1 MAVQLDV
8 KGIDPKDPAYQPM
21 LENLQA
27 NILKSHARD
36 FVRLLFLQFQADDD
50 AVKAWINQFSR
61 ERVQSALDQQRAI
74 EARRAAKA
82 SNGSFDGGLIA
93 NFYLT
98 AEGYEDLGFD
108 ADRLKEKNRSFID
121 GMKSSRVRR
130 ELSDPPVEQWQAEY
144 RKNLDAMI
152 LLADDHEEKV
162 AAAAEEVK
170 ASLNGIAA
178 VVAEEKGADLKDP
191 IVPGGHEH
199 FGYKDGISQ
208 PRFFTDD
215 VGKAQKDNIDPN
227 MTQWNPLQ
235 PLEIVLVKDPFTDK
249 QDDNYGSFL
258 VYRKLEQDVEG
269 FNDGLAALAQHL
281 TLTPN
286 QVANSVTAEEY
297 AGALAVGRF
306 KDGTPLVNS
315 DIRLRRS
322 PAPNDFDYKEMDPKG
337 HICPFHAHIRKT
349 NPRGQGFGVPQR
361 FITRRAIP
369 YGRPNT
375 TDKKGLLFMCFQSS
389 VERQFNFI
397 QNTWSN
403 APRFPPLRGMTGIDP
418 LTGQGDEGSQSW
430 PERYGSETE
439 VKFDFAGFVRMR
451 GGEYFFAPSL
461 GFLRSL

>member
-8 KGIDPKDPAYQPM
+8 KGINPKDPAYQSM

-50 AVKAWINQFSR
+50 AVKAWIKQFSR
-61 ERVQSALDQQRAI
+61 DRVKSALDQQRAI

-82 SNGSFDGGLIA
+82 NSGSFDGGLIA

-121 GMKSSRVRR
+121 GMKSGRVRR
-130 ELSDPPVEQWQAEY
+130 ELSDPPFDEWQAGY
-144 RKNLDAMI
+144 QKNLDAMI
-152 LLADDHEEKV
+152 LLADDDKDKL

-170 ASLNGIAA
+170 NSLNGIAA

-208 PRFFTDD
+208 PRFFPDD
-215 VGKAQKDNIDPN
+215 VDKAQKDNIDLN

-235 PLEIVLVKDPFTDK
+235 PLEIILVKDPFTDK
-249 QDDNYGSFL
+249 HDNNYGSFL

-269 FNDGLAALAQHL
+269 FNAKLAELAKHL

-286 QVANSVTAEEY
+286 QIANSVTAEEY

-306 KDGTPLVNS
+306 KDGTPLVNA

-322 PAPNDFDYKEMDPKG
+322 PAPNDFDYKKMDPKG
-337 HICPFHAHIRKT
+337 HICPFQAHIRKT
-349 NPRGQGFGVPQR
+349 NPRGQGFLVPER

-369 YGRPNT
+369 YGQPKT
-375 TDKKGLLFMCFQSS
+375 ADEKGLLFMCFQSS

-403 APRFPPLRGMTGIDP
+403 APGFPPLRGNPGIDP
-418 LTGQGDEGSQSW
+418 LTGQGHEGGQSW
-430 PERYGSETE
+430 PKRYGSEEE
-439 VKFDFAGFVRMR
+439 VKFDFTGFIHMK

-461 GFLRSL
+461 GFLRNL

>member
-1 MAVQLDV
+1 MAVQLNV
-8 KGIDPKDPAYQPM
+8 KGIDHQDAAYQPM

-27 NILKSHARD
+27 NILKSHARN

-61 ERVQSALDQQRAI
+61 DRVKSALDQQRAI

-82 SNGSFDGGLIA
+82 NNGSFDGGLIA
-93 NFYLT
+93 NVYLT

-108 ADRLKEKNRSFID
+108 ADRLKEKNRSFVD

-130 ELSDPPVEQWQAEY
+130 ELSDPPVEKWQAGY
-144 RKNLDAMI
+144 QKNLDAMI
-152 LLADDHEEKV
+152 LLADDDEGKLT
-162 AAAAEEVK
+162 AAAGAVK
-170 ASLNGIAA
+170 ASLHGLAA
-178 VVAEEKGADLKDP
+178 VVAEEKGLDLKDP

-215 VGKAQKDNIDPN
+215 VDKTQKDNIDLN

-235 PLEIVLVKDPFTDK
+235 PLEIVLVKDPFTDPN
-249 QDDNYGSFL
+249 DHNYGSFL
-258 VYRKLEQDVEG
+258 VYRKLEQDVDG
-269 FNDGLAALAQHL
+269 FNAKVAELATHL

-297 AGALAVGRF
+297 AGALVVGRF
-306 KDGTPLVNS
+306 KDGTPLVNA

-337 HICPFHAHIRKT
+337 NICPFHAHIRKT
-349 NPRGQGFGVPQR
+349 NPRGQGVLVPER

-369 YGRPNT
+369 YGEPKT
-375 TDKKGLLFMCFQSS
+375 ADEKGLLFMCFQSS
-389 VERQFNFI
+389 VEKQFNFI

-403 APRFPPLRGMTGIDP
+403 APGFPPLRGNPGIDP
-418 LTGQGDEGSQSW
+418 LTGQGHEGDQRW
-430 PERYGSETE
+430 PRRYGSEEE
-439 VKFDFAGFVRMR
+439 VGFDFAGFIRMK

>member
-1 MAVQLDV
+1 MAVQLHV
-8 KGIDPKDPAYQPM
+8 KGIDPMDPAYQTM

-27 NILKSHARD
+27 NILKSHARN
-36 FVRLLFLQFQADDD
+36 FVRLFFLQFQAGDD
-50 AVKAWINQFSR
+50 AVKAWIRQFSR
-61 ERVQSALDQQRAI
+61 DRVQSAQDQQRAI
-74 EARRAAKA
+74 AARRAAKA
-82 SNGSFDGGLIA
+82 NNGSFDGGLIA

-108 ADRLKEKNRSFID
+108 ADHLKEKNRSFIE
-121 GMKSSRVRR
+121 GMKSGRVRR
-130 ELSDPPVEQWQAEY
+130 ELSDPSVDQWEAGYQ
-144 RKNLDAMI
+144 KNLDAMI
-152 LLADDHEEKV
+152 LLADDDEGKLAT
-162 AAAAEEVK
+162 AAGEVK

-178 VVAEEKGADLKDP
+178 VVAEEEGLDLRDP

-215 VGKAQKDNIDPN
+215 VDRTQKDNIDLN
-227 MTQWNPLQ
+227 VTQWNPLQ
-235 PLEIVLVKDPFTDK
+235 PLEIILVKDPFTNK

-269 FNDGLAALAQHL
+269 FNARLADLAKHL

-286 QVANSVTAEEY
+286 QVANGVTAEEY

-306 KDGTPLVNS
+306 KDGTPLVNA

-322 PAPNDFDYKEMDPKG
+322 PAPNDFDYKVMDPKG

-349 NPRGQGFGVPQR
+349 NPRGQGVLVPER

-369 YGRPNT
+369 YGRPKT
-375 TDKKGLLFMCFQSS
+375 ADKKGLLFMCFQSS

-403 APRFPPLRGMTGIDP
+403 APGFPPFRGNPGIDP
-418 LTGQGDEGSQSW
+418 LTGQGHEGGQSW
-430 PERYGSETE
+430 PERYGSENE
-439 VKFDFAGFVRMR
+439 VKFDFTGFVHMQ

-461 GFLRSL
+461 GFLRNL